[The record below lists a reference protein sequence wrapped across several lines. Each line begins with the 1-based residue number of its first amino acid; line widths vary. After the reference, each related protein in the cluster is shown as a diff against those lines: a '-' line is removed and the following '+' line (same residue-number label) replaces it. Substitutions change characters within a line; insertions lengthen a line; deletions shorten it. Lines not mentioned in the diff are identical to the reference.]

1 MDENSKDRALEA
13 LKIIGSI
20 LTASISVAALAFSI
34 YSFSVSNQTQKEI
47 AQMPYKRYV
56 SFNVGTQ
63 AVYHTDENIDLFL
76 KIEIINTGNMG
87 ISFKEIRLQKKS
99 GEHSPGDEAFVPDTA
114 PNNSSGGVVQIT
126 PLDEKVLEPG
136 ERVEYWIH
144 VTDKEIQILKNGT
157 VALVDSFNNEFSWG
171 SSFQFDSLLAES
183 KKDKKS
189 YGINPESYKTFEI
202 KVPLPEKSTT
212 N

>member
-1 MDENSKDRALEA
+1 M
-13 LKIIGSI
+13 
-20 LTASISVAALAFSI
+20 AFSI

-56 SFNVGTQ
+56 SFGVSTQ
-63 AVYHTDENIDLFL
+63 AMYHTDENIDLFL

-87 ISFKEIRLQKKS
+87 ISFKEIRLQQKS
-99 GEHSPGDEAFVPDTA
+99 GENSPGDIALRPDTA
-114 PNNSSGGVVQIT
+114 PSNSPERVVQIT

-136 ERVEYWIH
+136 ERVEYWIR

-157 VALVDSFNNEFSWG
+157 VTLVDSFNNEFSWG
-171 SSFQFDSLLAES
+171 NSFQFDSLLAES

-189 YGINPESYKTFEI
+189 YGTTPDSYKTFEI
-202 KVPLPEKSTT
+202 KVPLPE
-212 N
+212 